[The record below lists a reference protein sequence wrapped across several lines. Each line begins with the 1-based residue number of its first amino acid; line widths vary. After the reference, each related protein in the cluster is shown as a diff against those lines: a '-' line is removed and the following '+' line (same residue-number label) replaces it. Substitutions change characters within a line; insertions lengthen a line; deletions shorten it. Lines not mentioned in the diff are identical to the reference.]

1 MSELDRLNS
10 SASATSDSSAP
21 QKRARARFGC
31 WSFDF
36 TFCADSTA
44 FNGGGATGC
53 VTLRVR
59 QMFLRA
65 HLTSRVAHTMPPV
78 VTFVT
83 AFYDATIITG
93 TLSEDVSV
101 SISLHGYV
109 QSRANASCEL
119 STVQKWM
126 PCANWRPVCGGLA
139 SHPEFRADA
148 SRSEDPNTAWTQMIL
163 YGNLSLNNA
172 AKMERKKLREASHL
186 HSIVLSVFIRT
197 CLECDVL
204 MRFRT
209 TGGKRGGGGSTRGRK
224 AAGVERCHK
233 SPPASCFRHIDEQG
247 LGMRPHLVHRP
258 SAARRA
264 HLSIKIGINRNVT
277 SDAAPQTAA
286 SSSSSYAS
294 LLCPVP

>member
-53 VTLRVR
+53 VTLRER

-126 PCANWRPVCGGLA
+126 PCANWRPVRGGLA
-139 SHPEFRADA
+139 SHPEFRADV

-186 HSIVLSVFIRT
+186 HSIVLSVFIHT

-224 AAGVERCHK
+224 AAGVE
-233 SPPASCFRHIDEQG
+233 
-247 LGMRPHLVHRP
+247 
-258 SAARRA
+258 
-264 HLSIKIGINRNVT
+264 
-277 SDAAPQTAA
+277 
-286 SSSSSYAS
+286 
-294 LLCPVP
+294 